1 MTALALNFSDK
12 SKWRES
18 LFWLPQADGSPVG
31 RRFKFLNVHIKS
43 DNGIHPPQKI
53 NGWRRKEHTNK
64 HMQSF
69 RVHYTASV
77 FQRTLRACFQGRGE
91 VDARMG
97 EANWNQWELI

>member
-1 MTALALNFSDK
+1 MKRRN
-12 SKWRES
+12 
-18 LFWLPQADGSPVG
+18 LFWLPEPDESPVG

-43 DNGIHPPQKI
+43 DNGIHPLKSST
-53 NGWRRKEHTNK
+53 GGEEHNNK

-91 VDARMG
+91 VDAWMG
-97 EANWNQWELI
+97 EAN